1 MDKIEQW
8 EVLEI
13 QTKSEIRKTLNPVER
28 AGKTLNKKSEDI
40 YIGSRMTFPAATAEA
55 TKTSHPKQSEVGRYL
70 HRKLNDFPSH
80 NGGKGKVKD
89 VRD

>member
-28 AGKTLNKKSEDI
+28 AGKNLNRKLEDI
-40 YIGSRMTFPAATAEA
+40 YIGS
-55 TKTSHPKQSEVGRYL
+55 
-70 HRKLNDFPSH
+70 
-80 NGGKGKVKD
+80 
-89 VRD
+89 